1 MDLLFI
7 WFVFLCSVL
16 CSDHHRL
23 SLHLLTVVFWEFRR
37 QKKRQKSLWWQ
48 SESRIW
54 ICGSRNEPVWIKRL
68 LTLIQRGSLAN
79 GSLRERAG
87 GFIKALLFHT
97 AEHSAATLAA
107 ASSCCDVHA
116 VHQSSDRCSRSGCC
130 STWSAVDFT
139 FMSTLHS
146 CVLIRATTKTS
157 KLNKPE
163 PTQIWA
169 RTFPQGY

>member
-23 SLHLLTVVFWEFRR
+23 SLRLLTVVFWEFRS

-107 ASSCCDVHA
+107 ASSCCDVMQERLLLHLICCRLHLYVHA
-116 VHQSSDRCSRSGCC
+116 SLLCPDPSHNQPKPVNWINQNRPKSE
-130 STWSAVDFT
+130 
-139 FMSTLHS
+139 
-146 CVLIRATTKTS
+146 
-157 KLNKPE
+157 PE
-163 PTQIWA
+163 PSHRDIN
-169 RTFPQGY
+169 